1 MEEVMPEVYQQLD
14 DVRHVLEK
22 HYKDMQDVEFTV
34 QRGKLYMLQ
43 TRTGKRTAPAAL
55 KIAVDMVTEGLITEA
70 EAIRRLDPNS
80 LDQLLHPTLDP
91 KAGAH
96 GDQQRVLRIA
106 ERCADQVL
114 DRRERKSVG

>member
-1 MEEVMPEVYQQLD
+1 MNNSKLPAMEEVMPEVYQQLD

-70 EAIRRLDPNS
+70 EANRRLDPNS
-80 LDQLLHPTLDP
+80 PDQPLHPP
-91 KAGAH
+91 KH
-96 GDQQRVLRIA
+96 
-106 ERCADQVL
+106 E
-114 DRRERKSVG
+114 EPTVGE

>member
-1 MEEVMPEVYQQLD
+1 MRISDWSSDVCSSDLLVNAQGEDVVAGIRTPQNLTLRGKQMNNSKLPAMEEVMPEVYQQLD

-55 KIAVDMVTEGLITEA
+55 KIAVDM
-70 EAIRRLDPNS
+70 AIGR
-80 LDQLLHPTLDP
+80 
-91 KAGAH
+91 AH
-96 GDQQRVLRIA
+96 V
-106 ERCADQVL
+106 
-114 DRRERKSVG
+114 

>member
-1 MEEVMPEVYQQLD
+1 
-14 DVRHVLEK
+14 
-22 HYKDMQDVEFTV
+22 MQDDEFTV
-34 QRGKLYMLQ
+34 QRGKLDMLQ

-91 KAGAH
+91 KAQRKVIARGLPASPGAASGKIVFSADKARSEEH
-96 GDQQRVLRIA
+96 TSELQSLMRISYA
-106 ERCADQVL
+106 VFCL
-114 DRRERKSVG
+114 KKKTTT